1 MRNKL
6 ICYVEGLFEGIPETP
21 EVVQLREEILQNTLD
36 RFDEECAKGASEAV
50 AYNVA
55 VLGIGD
61 PDELLAAYRKPKKE
75 KKVSRRVMVAIAIAL
90 YILCVVPPI
99 IADALGAPDGVGA
112 SLMFLFVA
120 VATALLIISG
130 GKRREEEKAAEPAAQ
145 PQETVK
151 AAEPCG
157 SETQPRVWR
166 VLRAV
171 FTPIYWVAAS
181 LYCVHLGIA
190 GYWHVCWI
198 VFVFA
203 AAIGD
208 VVTGIV
214 WLCRGKRGLKKCISG
229 VLLVTAA
236 IVYLNLSFLTHAW
249 WITWLVF
256 PIYAALMG
264 VVDGAF
270 TLIRG
275 EKL

>member
-6 ICYVEGLFEGIPETP
+6 ICYVEELFEGIPETP
-21 EVVQLREEILQNTLD
+21 EVAQLREEILQNTLD
-36 RFDEECAKGASEAV
+36 RFDEECAKSASETV

-75 KKVSRRVMVAIAIAL
+75 KKASRRVMVAIAITL
-90 YILCVVPPI
+90 YILCFVPPI
-99 IADALGAPDGVGA
+99 ITDALGAPDGVGT

-120 VATALLIISG
+120 AATALLIISG
-130 GKRREEEKAAEPAAQ
+130 GGNRRETENSEESAAQ
-145 PQETVK
+145 PQ
-151 AAEPCG
+151 
-157 SETQPRVWR
+157 VWR
-166 VLRAV
+166 VLQAV
-171 FTPIYWVAAS
+171 LTPIYWVAAS
-181 LYCVHLGIA
+181 LLCVHLGFM
-190 GYWHVCWI
+190 GYWRICWI

-256 PIYAALMG
+256 PIYAALTG